1 MFHPYQRES
10 KWSGMNVRPRFS
22 KLFRMT
28 GFSECIAT
36 ASVCLLVPDST
47 IVYLA
52 NRFLACFVA
61 ILMGCVLTMP
71 TAQATEDKRV
81 KGMPVNQA
89 KTCITGFDH
98 NRPDPFEGIGDFIGW
113 VGDVVRL
120 ANGELM
126 FIHSAGYWHV
136 SFATPRTLKADLIA
150 PYEKSGLDMEH
161 KAPTGGRVMACRS
174 RDNGATWSK
183 PVTVYDGPRDSSPSA
198 TFVTNRGT
206 VIQIV
211 NVQASWYGFPE
222 APEGLQKLNTRQVV
236 LRSTDLGHTWS
247 HPYALKSSGTYYTR
261 GRSRIL
267 PLPDG
272 GLLWMSYDMNQ
283 GSSLLQGTIHRSD
296 DDGKTWRVISV
307 IRRLRPL
314 GEALPE
320 SDLVVSGDSD
330 AFLELGKPDTE
341 KWIDT
346 DEGDMGRLST
356 GRLVLVVRPD
366 GGTLISDDQGLTWQ
380 QISRM
385 GPRYVYAPHLIV
397 LPDDTIVVTAGGSG
411 GQAVF
416 LSTDGGLT
424 WSKPMSIDPT
434 VYGYGKLTLLED
446 KSILLPY
453 IQNHSA
459 PQRCMMVRFRVNVSR
474 DGLQLLPITDN

>member
-1 MFHPYQRES
+1 
-10 KWSGMNVRPRFS
+10 
-22 KLFRMT
+22 
-28 GFSECIAT
+28 
-36 ASVCLLVPDST
+36 
-47 IVYLA
+47 
-52 NRFLACFVA
+52 
-61 ILMGCVLTMP
+61 
-71 TAQATEDKRV
+71 
-81 KGMPVNQA
+81 
-89 KTCITGFDH
+89 
-98 NRPDPFEGIGDFIGW
+98 
-113 VGDVVRL
+113 
-120 ANGELM
+120 
-126 FIHSAGYWHV
+126 
-136 SFATPRTLKADLIA
+136 
-150 PYEKSGLDMEH
+150 
-161 KAPTGGRVMACRS
+161 MACRS

-247 HPYALKSSGTYYTR
+247 DPYALESSGTYYTR

-283 GSSLLQGTIHRSD
+283 GSSLLDGTIHRSD

-307 IRRLRPL
+307 IRRLRPQ
-314 GEALPE
+314 GESVSE

-330 AFLELGKPDTE
+330 AFLKLGKPDTE

-346 DEGDMGRLST
+346 DEGDMGLLST

-366 GGTLISDDQGLTWQ
+366 GGTLVSDDQGLTWR
-380 QISRM
+380 QISRL

-416 LSTDGGLT
+416 LSTDEGLT

-446 KSILLPY
+446 ESILLPY
-453 IQNHSA
+453 VQNHSA

-474 DGLQLLPITDN
+474 DGLHLLPITDN